1 MTPDMIKDLMD
12 ACVQNN
18 ITNITTLDSGF
29 DGMYVMSNVYFSE
42 NITVDKDTS
51 PKVLIL
57 SGSSEFVYVNG
68 EWQIQ

>member
-1 MTPDMIKDLMD
+1 MTPDMIKGLMD

-42 NITVDKDTS
+42 NIIVDKDTS
-51 PKVLIL
+51 PKVLIM
-57 SGSSEFVYVNG
+57 SGSAEFVYING
-68 EWQIQ
+68 DWQIQ